1 MRKIILSI
9 ISLLIFT
16 NSHAQTT
23 YYFPPKIIN
32 ATWDTISPT
41 SLGWCTNYIDSVY
54 DYLDLTHDKAFII
67 LKDGKI
73 ALEHYTGTFT
83 KDSIWYWASAG
94 KTLTGFLTG
103 IAQEEG
109 FLSIN
114 DTTAKY
120 LGNGWTSCNP
130 IQEANIKVRNQLTMT
145 TGLDDNVPN
154 VDCTYDTCLI
164 YKADAGTRWAYH
176 NAPYYLLQNVVQSA
190 TGVPFSQ
197 YTNTKLKTPTGMIGS
212 WVDST
217 YYSRARDMARFGSL
231 ILNHGIWNQDTVMHD
246 TSYFHQMTNTSQ
258 NLNLSYGYLW
268 WLNGK
273 GSYMIPQSQIVIPTN
288 LIPNAPS
295 DLIAALGKNDQKLYV
310 IPSMNMVIVRMGDAA
325 YSAGPT
331 LTVFDNNLWGKL
343 NQLFCNSTG
352 TVTFNEP
359 KLKMYPNPTSNYLH
373 IESDIQI
380 TSIEIFDINGKTV
393 LSGSTSNADIDI
405 SKLAPGC
412 YFIRSF
418 QNNNLQNKLLRFV
431 KLPQ

>member
-1 MRKIILSI
+1 MRKFILPF
-9 ISLLIFT
+9 ISLFIFT
-16 NSHAQTT
+16 NSQSQTS
-23 YYFPPKIIN
+23 YYFPPKTIN

-41 SLGWCTNYIDSVY
+41 SLGWCTNYIDTINN
-54 DYLDLTHDKAFII
+54 YLDATHNKAFII

-114 DTTAKY
+114 DTSAKY
-120 LGNGWTSCNP
+120 LGNGWTSCNAT
-130 IQEANIKVRNQLTMT
+130 QEAIIKVRNQLTMT
-145 TGLDDNVPN
+145 TGLDDNVPDLN
-154 VDCTYDTCLI
+154 CSYDTCLI

-176 NAPYYLLQNVVQSA
+176 NAPYHLLQNVVQNA
-190 TGVPFSQ
+190 TGVTFSQ
-197 YTNTKLKTPTGMIGS
+197 YTTTKLKTPTGMIGF

-325 YSAGPT
+325 YAAGPT

-352 TVTFNEP
+352 TVTLNEP
-359 KLKMYPNPTSNYLH
+359 KLRMYPNPTSNYLH

-380 TSIEIFDINGKTV
+380 TSIEIIDLSGKTV
-393 LSGSTSNADIDI
+393 LSGSISNADIDI

-418 QNNNLQNKLLRFV
+418 QNNNLQKKLLRFV